1 MQQTLKCPQCGTENP
16 ANEKFCS
23 TCRSELTNLLATTA
37 TYIQAPEKIKDGP
50 QIDVGG
56 LKTGEKA
63 VLVVKK
69 GPILGQRLNLNKG
82 ETLIGR
88 DPKADIFLNDITVSR
103 RHAKI
108 DMSSGKATVKD
119 LGSLNGTYLNS
130 VRTTES
136 ALKNLDELQIGK
148 FLLVFVC
155 K

>member
-1 MQQTLKCPQCGTENP
+1 MQQTVKCPQCGTQNP

-23 TCRSELTNLLATTA
+23 ACRSELTNLLATTA
-37 TYIQAPEKIKDGP
+37 TYIQAPETLKDGP
-50 QIDVGG
+50 KIDVAG
-56 LKTGEKA
+56 LKSGEKA
-63 VLVVKK
+63 ILVVKK
-69 GPILGQRLNLNKG
+69 GPILGQRLNLNEG

-108 DMSSGKATVKD
+108 QLDNKNATVKD

-130 VRTTES
+130 QRTTES
-136 ALKNLDELQIGK
+136 ILKNLDELQIGK